1 MKNRFVFATVALFFT
16 ACSVPLLC
24 WADPAAEISGKT
36 FVVQPIGRVEK
47 ADDRTEIVLDK
58 KYQPGLL
65 GLEGFSHVYV
75 FWWFD
80 KNDTPQKR
88 ATLQGHPRGNPENP
102 LTGVFA
108 TRSPF
113 RPNLIA
119 LTLCKVVAVKGNV
132 VTVEKIDAFPG
143 TPVVDI
149 KPFIPGY
156 DSVPDARVPEWAN
169 KK

>member
-1 MKNRFVFATVALFFT
+1 MKHHFVFATVALFFT

-24 WADPAAEISGKT
+24 WGDPARETSGT
-36 FVVQPIGRVEK
+36 GFVVQPIGRVEK

-65 GLEGFSHVYV
+65 GLNGFSHVYV

-80 KNDTPQKR
+80 KNDTPAKR
-88 ATLQGHPRGNPENP
+88 STLQVHPRGNNQNP

-108 TRSPF
+108 TRSPL
-113 RPNLIA
+113 RPNLIGM
-119 LTLCKVVAVKGNV
+119 TLCKVLSVKENV

-143 TPVVDI
+143 TSVLDI

-156 DSVPDARVPEWAN
+156 DSVPDARVPEWAD